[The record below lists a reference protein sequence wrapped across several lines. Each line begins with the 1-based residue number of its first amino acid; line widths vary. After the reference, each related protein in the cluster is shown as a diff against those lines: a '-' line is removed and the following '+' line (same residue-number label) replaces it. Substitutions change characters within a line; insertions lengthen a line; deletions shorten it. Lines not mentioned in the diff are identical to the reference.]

1 MSATDPLKKEHTVLR
16 QMLEALEGQLQAV
29 PQAPLVLQQQC
40 HALARFVDAH
50 IRKEEA
56 VFAPY
61 TRRLTEAV
69 RRRMMGD
76 HADEWMLL
84 HELDIVLSSKLNIPT
99 GDVIARL
106 NTLVDELRD
115 HLDIEERT
123 VFTVIDRAE
132 QELARRGD
140 AADVA
145 SQRGGPNR

>member
-1 MSATDPLKKEHTVLR
+1 MAATDPLKKEHAVLR
-16 QMLEALEGQLQAV
+16 QMLEALEGELQAV
-29 PQAPLVLQQQC
+29 PQAPGALQQQC

-61 TRRLTEAV
+61 THRLTEAV

-84 HELDIVLSSKLNIPT
+84 HELDIILSSKLNIAT

-106 NTLVDELRD
+106 STLVDELRD
-115 HLDIEERT
+115 HLDVEERT

-132 QELARRGD
+132 QELVRRGGTVD
-140 AADVA
+140 AAD
-145 SQRGGPNR
+145 QRGGPSR